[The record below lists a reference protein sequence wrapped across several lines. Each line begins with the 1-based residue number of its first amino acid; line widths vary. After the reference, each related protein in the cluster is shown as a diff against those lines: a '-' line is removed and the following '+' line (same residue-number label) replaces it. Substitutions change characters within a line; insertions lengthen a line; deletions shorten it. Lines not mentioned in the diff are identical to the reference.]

1 MKLTKRV
8 LIGILIFILILLQI
22 GLFLPREFRFE
33 RTVWIDAD
41 PEDIFP
47 YINDIKEWEKW
58 TVWNYDN
65 DRTFKASY
73 SGTENGAGSII
84 SWTSE
89 KHGDGNLEIILSI
102 EDRLITY
109 DKILQKEG
117 FKSNGKIELI
127 EIDGGTTVIWTEEG
141 DFGYNVI
148 GRYVGLLVDTF
159 KGKELEK
166 NLLNLK
172 KISEE

>member
-8 LIGILIFILILLQI
+8 LIGIAIFILVLLQI
-22 GLFLPREFRFE
+22 GLFLPREFRLE

-47 YINDIKEWEKW
+47 YINDLKEWEKW
-58 TVWNYDN
+58 TIWN
-65 DRTFKASY
+65 K
-73 SGTENGAGSII
+73 ENGFSGIPEGDKIGEGAIL
-84 SWTSE
+84 SWKSE
-89 KHGDGNLEIILSI
+89 KHGEGTLEIVLSI

-109 DKILQKEG
+109 DKVLEKEG

-141 DFGYNVI
+141 DFGYNVV
-148 GRYVGLLVDTF
+148 GRYVGLLLDTF

>member
-8 LIGILIFILILLQI
+8 LVGIAIFILVLLQI
-22 GLFLPREFRFE
+22 GLFLPREFRLE

-47 YINDIKEWEKW
+47 YINDLREWEKW
-58 TVWNYDN
+58 TIWNKQADIS
-65 DRTFKASY
+65 FS
-73 SGTENGAGSII
+73 ENPEGNMVGEGAVL
-84 SWTSE
+84 SWKSE
-89 KHGDGNLEIILSI
+89 KRGEGTLEIVLSI

-109 DKILQKEG
+109 DKFVEKEG

-127 EIDGGTTVIWTEEG
+127 EIDGGTSVIWTEEG
-141 DFGYNVI
+141 DFGYNVV
-148 GRYVGLLVDTF
+148 GRYVGLLLDTF
-159 KGKELEK
+159 QGKELEN